1 MYSILAEDKSDVA
14 CLEVLI
20 KRLKNNDS
28 EKIKGKGFKSC
39 GNMLNQ
45 GKRALKAHEQ
55 LGYNKFIIC
64 YDRDKDTV
72 QQRYQE
78 VISKIIKPSGIK
90 IKKDNICILIPVEE
104 IEAWILADIQAVS
117 KVFPS
122 WKPIQNFPTPESVIN
137 PKEKLKQLS
146 QIKKSKPLYIH
157 DRHNQDILKHVDL
170 KTVKDKCPSFKKL
183 ANFIEENRS
192 NYPQNYEI

>member
-20 KRLKNNDS
+20 KRLKNNNS
-28 EKIKGKGFKSC
+28 EKIKGKGFNGC

-45 GKRALKAHEQ
+45 GKRALKTHEQ
-55 LGYNKFIIC
+55 LGCNQFIIC

-117 KVFPS
+117 EVLPS
-122 WKPIQNFPTPESVIN
+122 WKPTQNFPSPESVIN

-146 QIKKSKPLYIH
+146 QIKKSRPLYDH
-157 DRHNQDILKHVDL
+157 ETHNQDILKYVNLD
-170 KTVKDKCPSFKKL
+170 TVKNKCASFRTL
-183 ANFIEENRS
+183 AKFIEENKS
-192 NYPQNYEI
+192 NYPKKQ